1 MTSSDRPLVS
11 VVIAAHNEE
20 RYIAECLRSLSRQTY
35 SPIEIIVVDDGSTD
49 ETATLASQ
57 EGTTLIRQDHVGA
70 GAARNRGAELARGDI
85 LVFVDADM
93 VMAPGFVDRLIA
105 PMLEDGAKGTFTKEI
120 RVANT
125 ARLWARAHMLGRGLP
140 LRNHFRDDFPDRW
153 ENYRAVWRADFE
165 AVGGFEETGHGEDVT
180 LGRKLGVDAHAA
192 PGAECWHYEPDSL
205 VDIFRSARWY
215 GRGDRIREL
224 DRPRARHRPSASLRR
239 GLSLARQ
246 HQMPS
251 LLLYRLVW
259 DCGVL
264 VGLSSRE
271 RGRHAI

>member
-1 MTSSDRPLVS
+1 MTSADRPLVS
-11 VVIAAHNEE
+11 VVIAAYNEE
-20 RYIAECLRSLSRQTY
+20 RYIAECLRSLRRQTY

-49 ETATLASQ
+49 KTAMVAPEEGATLV
-57 EGTTLIRQDHVGA
+57 RQAHVGA
-70 GAARNRGAELARGDI
+70 GAARNRGASAARGAI
-85 LVFVDADM
+85 LVFLDADM
-93 VMAPGFVDRLIA
+93 VMAPSFVGRLIA
-105 PMLEDGAKGTFTKEI
+105 PMLEAGAKGTFTKEI
-120 RVANT
+120 RVANA
-125 ARLWARAHMLGRGLP
+125 ARRWARAHMLGRNLP
-140 LRNHFRDDFPDRW
+140 LHSHFRDDFPDRW
-153 ENYRAVWRADFE
+153 ENYRAVWKADFE

-205 VDIFRSARWY
+205 IDVFRSARWY

-239 GLSLARQ
+239 GLRLARD

-271 RGRHAI
+271 RGRRAI

>member
-1 MTSSDRPLVS
+1 
-11 VVIAAHNEE
+11 VIAAYNEE
-20 RYIAECLRSLSRQTY
+20 RYIGDCLRSLSRQTY
-35 SPIEIIVVDDGSTD
+35 SSIEVIVVDDGSTD
-49 ETATLASQ
+49 GTAALASEKGATLV
-57 EGTTLIRQDHVGA
+57 RQHHVGA
-70 GAARNRGAELARGDI
+70 GAARNRGAEVARGAI

-105 PMLEDGAKGTFTKEI
+105 PMLDAGAKGTFTKEI
-120 RVANT
+120 RVANA
-125 ARLWARAHMLGRGLP
+125 ARRWARAHMLGRGLP
-140 LRNHFRDDFPDRW
+140 PHNHFRDDFPDRW
-153 ENYRAVWRADFE
+153 ENYRAVWRVDFE

-180 LGRKLGVDAHAA
+180 LGRKLGVAAHAA

-205 VDIFRSARWY
+205 VDVFRSARWY

-224 DRPRARHRPSASLRR
+224 ERPRARHSPTASLRR
-239 GLSLARQ
+239 GLRLARQ
-246 HQMPS
+246 HRMPS

-271 RGRHAI
+271 RGHSAI